1 MRSER
6 RASACCKKYALS
18 IRRINKIK
26 KPSCKTQLG
35 FCYIKLQLRQSQT
48 NLYLPEYS
56 GKSAGGTHCYVRA
69 VRAGDAYFHA
79 VESALIRE
87 VVGVKLRLVFFAAR
101 QKRERQIYILL
112 ALRAV
117 EYGQIPCV
125 RAAPRKY
132 CKLAYFAAGE
142 HVRLVPD
149 YRQGR
154 YK

>member
-48 NLYLPEYS
+48 NLYLPEHS
-56 GKSAGGTHCYVRA
+56 GKSAGGAHCYIRA
-69 VRAGDAYFHA
+69 VGARDGYFHA

-125 RAAPRKY
+125 RASPRENRDF
-132 CKLAYFAAGE
+132 AYSAAGE
-142 HVRLVPD
+142 NVRLVPNN
-149 YRQGR
+149 RQGR
-154 YK
+154 DK